1 MTGYEEFQQIM
12 IDIEYFKKNGIP
24 RDPSF
29 LKDKDGNSLFD
40 MFGDIFGGSK
50 K

>member
-12 IDIEYFKKNGIP
+12 TDIEYFKKNGIP
-24 RDPSF
+24 RDPSY
-29 LKDKDGNSLFD
+29 LKDKNGNNLFD
-40 MFGDIFGGSK
+40 MFGDIFRGK

>member
-12 IDIEYFKKNGIP
+12 ANIEYFKKNGIP

-40 MFGDIFGGSK
+40 MFGDIFRGSGK
-50 K
+50 

>member
-12 IDIEYFKKNGIP
+12 ADIEYFKKNGIP

-29 LKDKDGNSLFD
+29 LKDKDGNNIFNDL
-40 MFGDIFGGSK
+40 FGGMFR
-50 K
+50 

>member
-12 IDIEYFKKNGIP
+12 ADIEYFKKNGIP

-29 LKDKDGNSLFD
+29 LKYKDGNTF
-40 MFGDIFGGSK
+40 FDIFGGIFND
-50 K
+50 

>member
-24 RDPSF
+24 KDPSF

-40 MFGDIFGGSK
+40 MFENIFGRSRK
-50 K
+50 

>member
-12 IDIEYFKKNGIP
+12 ADMEYFKKNGIP
-24 RDPSF
+24 RDPSY
-29 LKDKDGNSLFD
+29 LKDKNGNNLFD
-40 MFGDIFGGSK
+40 MFGDIFRGK

>member
-12 IDIEYFKKNGIP
+12 ADIEYFKKNGIP
-24 RDPSF
+24 EDPSF

-40 MFGDIFGGSK
+40 MFGDIFGGSRK
-50 K
+50 